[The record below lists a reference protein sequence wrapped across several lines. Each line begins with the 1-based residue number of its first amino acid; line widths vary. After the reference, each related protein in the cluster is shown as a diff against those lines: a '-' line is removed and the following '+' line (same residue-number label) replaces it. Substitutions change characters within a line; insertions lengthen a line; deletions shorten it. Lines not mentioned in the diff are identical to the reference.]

1 MRWAVCNLS
10 VYRKINREYKHNLSC
25 IVHDH
30 RRWYRRIQSVGI
42 SQRVAKIFTR
52 NSIIIDVYTDKYSP
66 SALQRELYLLEMQLS
81 PTSISTDTVRRH
93 FTKSCIYWKSNYH
106 RCLYRRIQSVG
117 ISQRV
122 EFTGKATITNDYTN
136 G

>member
-10 VYRKINREYKHNLSC
+10 VYRKITREYKHNLSC

-30 RRWYRRIQSVGI
+30 RRRYRRIQSVGI

-52 NSIIIDVYTDKYSP
+52 NSIIIDVYTDKYSS
-66 SALQRELYLLEMQLS
+66 SALQRELHLLEMQLS
-81 PTSISTDTVRRH
+81 PTSIPTDTVRRH
-93 FTKSCIYWKSNYH
+93 FTESCIYWKSNYH

-122 EFTGKATITNDYTN
+122 EFTGNATITNDYTN